1 MIYHIL
7 NIKSV
12 DDNAVHK
19 YRGINIVF
27 DEVELCFHPEYQRKF
42 ISEFLRLV
50 KAVDIPSD
58 TSLNVIITTH
68 SPFILSDMPKE
79 HILYLKDGK
88 AYDFSDSRTTQRR
101 LNPFAANV
109 SDILRNGF
117 FLKSGFIGEYA
128 QKKIGGLVKFL
139 TSSEE
144 RETYDMSLADKL
156 ISMVGDPLLKS
167 YLERLLNSFYVKH
180 PNARYDI
187 NHDRERLKMLEAEVE
202 DLKKRINDAENTD

>member
-1 MIYHIL
+1 M
-7 NIKSV
+7 

-117 FLKSGFIGEYA
+117 S
-128 QKKIGGLVKFL
+128 
-139 TSSEE
+139 
-144 RETYDMSLADKL
+144 
-156 ISMVGDPLLKS
+156 
-167 YLERLLNSFYVKH
+167 
-180 PNARYDI
+180 
-187 NHDRERLKMLEAEVE
+187 
-202 DLKKRINDAENTD
+202 